1 MSGKITRHLISS
13 SGPGARELRET
24 NSAAPVGLLKE
35 VDPARVKMQEVNGD
49 EIIVKVD
56 DSLTTD
62 IKIVI
67 VVIITFCTKGW
78 QWRSKGGA
86 CVCEKRTTN
95 NQ

>member
-1 MSGKITRHLISS
+1 MSGKITRHFISS

-35 VDPARVKMQEVNGD
+35 VDPARVKMQEVSSD
-49 EIIVKVD
+49 EIIIKVV

-62 IKIVI
+62 IEIVI
-67 VVIITFCTKGW
+67 VVIITVCTKGW
-78 QWRSKGGA
+78 QWRSKGGGRL
-86 CVCEKRTTN
+86 CEKRTTN